1 VVFAV
6 PVAPR
11 QSLSRLRAEADEVIV
26 LETPEPFFAVGEWY
40 RDFGQTTDDEVVV
53 ALARSAESVA

>member
-1 VVFAV
+1 VILAV

-11 QSLSRLRAEADEVIV
+11 QALARLPSEADEVVV

-40 RDFGQTTDDEVVV
+40 RDFEQTSDREVVT
-53 ALARSAESVA
+53 ALARSAGSRA